1 MVFSKFYIPMLYQFF
16 RNLILKVLVHSYL
29 FNKFNPDTLHYQWLQ
44 KREEKIKKIFKK
56 NWIKKLNDFS

>member
-1 MVFSKFYIPMLYQFF
+1 MLYQFF